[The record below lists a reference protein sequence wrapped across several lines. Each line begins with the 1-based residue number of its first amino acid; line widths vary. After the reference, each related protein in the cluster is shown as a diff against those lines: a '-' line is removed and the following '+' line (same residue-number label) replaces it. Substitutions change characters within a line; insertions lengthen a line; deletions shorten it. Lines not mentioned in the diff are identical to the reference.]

1 MRKTIIPAAI
11 VLAAPAVT
19 MQAQEI
25 QMQAQELTK
34 KALNERI
41 SVIMTEISKFP
52 QAVKDEYAPK
62 LSGPQNQLNEID
74 ESKYVT
80 DEQKEELETLL
91 SGISATIEGILT
103 KATEAQQS
111 YADERDAALQAIEY
125 AEQAL
130 NDAKSA
136 IKVLE
141 VPSIV
146 EKYYDETTDK
156 LKGVSAPT
164 KYTEAQLYESIE
176 LSKKAKEEWEAY
188 QTDINTLKKQAEADN
203 STEMQAQPGRLT
215 ELQELIRTYKSLAVD
230 YYNTVSAYLSYSTQD
245 SDKTYF
251 QTTAPDAF
259 DSKGTEIVNS
269 KQNWLLTESEAK
281 SFRNVLEEKKKDLDR
296 AAKTAEENATAQAKA
311 NAEALTATLH
321 AKYNES
327 ESEYV
332 DKFISD
338 AKTQADNA
346 IQAALDKKAA
356 LLGTLDATEHLK
368 MANELY
374 QLVKDVA
381 PFVTAVTEAENNY
394 AAYTA
399 LVTLHDNLKKAYDEV
414 AIELSTMQA
423 NGEIDSKY
431 YNEANNKLN
440 VVAQNLAK
448 LSKQN
453 ETNYDK
459 QAYAD
464 YTTGTPDDD
473 YNTAKSLLGDYDEA
487 TKIQQIL
494 EDAKKA
500 NDAFKAKLQEIE
512 VLRNTVTADV
522 TVTPTDTKYKDEA
535 DQLTEEL
542 TQKKNVVLGQIDT
555 FETAYTAS
563 KDFDSDEFDD
573 ISKAVKDFNDA
584 VTKAKADLKAYEDS
598 KNKLA
603 GWTIAVEAIEVPNEE
618 VNAAYPDPDK
628 ETLNNYIKQVKDIKA
643 DITSL
648 EEDTK
653 AAFAGPDRTSQA
665 VWDII
670 SGKDYDTTLPTL
682 KDDLK
687 KAYKKY
693 KEWRDKQGDEDAYNF
708 GKKYYDE
715 LSSLFT
721 TAVKNGAY
729 EVDAE
734 GEQAVADEMKK
745 FETELAQHPSSHA
758 TNNCIALMDSWAKTY
773 ETVKASITRHEEVL
787 AEYKNALP
795 TFTADGIKSADV
807 KKLYEN
813 LTNQSAIDA
822 AITTA
827 QGTLKEVYTAKVKAT
842 EGTPEY
848 AKVLDQEA
856 KNLQTGI
863 LNLIAQASLKETYS
877 EEVTA
882 EIKNV
887 TAKLTSDLNPE
898 SYYTDQLDEIQTKY
912 EGIVSALTYE
922 SYNDAKKQEVAT
934 LIASIDGVLQSAQ
947 ANYDKYQ
954 SQMTAHEN
962 AKAKWASFY
971 SSVGAT
977 YGDQFPGAQA
987 IYQGQLNGI
996 LQQLNEYEAKIKA
1009 EYQNGGSVALGDK
1022 DYSEIIGR
1030 MQDIA
1035 DNATL
1040 NKTDYES
1047 QKKALSNLQT
1057 EHYDPAIKE
1066 LDVKISTVEAN
1077 IAKAVGE
1084 ADDEQIVLLNEQ
1096 LESLKAYK
1104 DSLEGG
1110 KAETS
1115 IKKQIEALT
1124 ALVEAAVNDGKSSEN
1139 NKDYTDQVTTIRQ
1152 DIASILGQAKGKYNE
1167 NAKVHNTVIEN
1178 LFMQAYNAAKDKYE
1192 QYALVINKYGG
1203 YTHALEDGKSAYED
1217 CINTTH
1223 AAIFDLNTKLI
1234 ATKDTA
1240 TTQFAADTKN
1250 GIYTDSSQPFAKEV
1264 QGYEAELD
1272 KAYTDFLAA
1281 TRIIADGYAT
1291 PLKELAEEYDKAYQT
1306 VSEYYI
1312 VTSIEGNTPEETA
1325 TKRADKL
1332 ATYFTFDGTQPKK
1345 DYDEKGPETLDGL
1358 LDQVDTQKADVL
1370 TAWNKAA
1377 QDEAEAAKDKALA
1390 SYDSYNNI
1398 ETYHYPTGYTAW
1410 TVALTAAKNAID
1422 QAETDIDTY
1431 FKTNELNNKVDGI
1444 KTALTTAIRDLSD
1457 ADTKAATDCGFA
1469 LEKYDTNLT
1478 NINTFKSGI
1487 ENYKRNDYA
1496 AELTGLINAANNAV
1510 TAYEKANETAFNA
1523 LYDLATSNELTPAK
1537 KAAVDAYNALVKKAA
1552 ELEAANQPAVIVNT
1566 LLKKAQEL
1574 RPLYNRAEANAKG
1587 NSDAEE
1593 KCKEIYSELNTLLTT
1608 LRTADEATDEAK
1620 KKEIADNKAT
1630 YEDQIEKLKAD
1641 IIAADLEQVAY
1652 TDLLEM
1658 QAKVAQELEAVKTTI
1673 SGSVFADALN
1683 TTFKADLDGI
1693 ATSLSAAATQINI
1706 DHANNRCGK
1715 EGAYSLEQLAGISTE
1730 ISNLSAKVDA
1740 EIAKLAKAEADEA
1753 TRTANKTA
1761 YDAATAVISELS
1773 NELVAQWCV
1782 AQGQNLDVYTL
1793 FAEKVTTLHTEI
1805 EGLQTSLDA
1814 AYEAAQNVNGDPS
1827 KLDTSDYTTNSANIQ
1842 SYYTRI
1848 EKLMGEI
1855 SASQTQFE
1863 ADVTSLKEKFEAMNT
1878 AFDAIVNSISD
1889 IAAANEDVQKE
1900 QIAIDKAIDEIE
1912 AKMQNFGPE
1921 DTKDVQDM
1929 IDAANTRITAFATL
1943 VAGKTYVPGD
1953 ITGTGSVDINDTFK
1967 ILDLV
1972 LGKLSVDKLD
1982 EKAQKAADMDGDG
1995 AFTVADLVQITNLY
2009 VYGEKTG
2016 QQGSNR
2022 VAAAADAEV
2031 GSIDMQLDTDRMSV
2045 LLDSNTGYSAIQ
2057 MDVEMPQGVSI
2068 NEVNFAG
2075 DSQKVMVAT
2084 NTLENGVQRIVI
2096 YSTDGSSILNGETSL
2111 INLGLAGE
2119 GMGIVGIDNIIAS
2132 TAAGQR
2138 HNLMGVTGAYTIVTG
2153 IEATETA
2160 EGNTS
2165 VFDINGMVRKTVQ
2178 KGVNIVKDAAGKVKK
2193 MLMK

>member
-62 LSGPQNQLNEID
+62 LSGPQNQLNDID

-80 DEQKEELETLL
+80 DEQKEELGTLL
-91 SGISATIEGILT
+91 SRISATIEGILT
-103 KATEAQQS
+103 KATEAQQH

-251 QTTAPDAF
+251 QTTAPNAF
-259 DSKGTEIVNS
+259 DSKGTEIENS
-269 KQNWLLTESEAK
+269 KKSWSLTESAATTFK
-281 SFRNVLEEKKKDLDR
+281 SELDGLKEDLDKK
-296 AAKTAEENATAQAKA
+296 AETAKGNAKKEATANA
-311 NAEALTATLH
+311 NKLTENLH
-321 AKYNES
+321 AKYDES
-327 ESEYV
+327 EDD
-332 DKFISD
+332 DKFISE
-338 AKTQADNA
+338 AKTAANEA
-346 IQAALDKKAA
+346 IQAALDKKAE
-356 LLGTLDATEHLK
+356 LSETLVATDHST
-368 MANELY
+368 MAKELEG
-374 QLVKDVA
+374 L
-381 PFVTAVTEAENNY
+381 VTAVTPLVTAVTKAENNY

-399 LVTLHDNLKKAYDEV
+399 LVKLHDDLKKAYDEV

-487 TKIQQIL
+487 SKIEKIL

-512 VLRNTVTADV
+512 DLRNTVTADV
-522 TVTPTDTKYKDEA
+522 TVTPTDEKYGTEA

-542 TQKKNVVLGQIDT
+542 TSKKDGVLGQIKT
-555 FETAYTAS
+555 FEDAYKAS

-603 GWTIAVEAIEVPNEE
+603 EWTIAVEAIEVPNEE
-618 VNAAYPDPDK
+618 VNAAYPDPEK
-628 ETLNNYIKQVKDIKA
+628 GILNGYIKNVKDIKA

-653 AAFAGPDRTSQA
+653 AAFAGPDRTSQD
-665 VWDII
+665 VWSTI

-693 KEWRDKQGDEDAYNF
+693 KEWRDKQGDEDAYKL
-708 GKKYYDE
+708 GEKYYKE
-715 LSSLFT
+715 LSELFT
-721 TAVKNGAY
+721 AAVKNGAY

-734 GEQAVADEMKK
+734 GEKDVQDAMDQFKK
-745 FETELAQHPSSHA
+745 ELAQHPSSHA

-773 ETVKASITRHEEVL
+773 ETVKASIKRHEDAL
-787 AEYKNALP
+787 AEYKKALP
-795 TFTADGIKSADV
+795 TLTADGIKSADV

-813 LTNQSAIDA
+813 LTNKSAIDA

-827 QGTLKEVYTAKVKAT
+827 QGTLKEVYTAKVKDT
-842 EGTPEY
+842 EENPEY
-848 AKVLDQEA
+848 AKVLADVA
-856 KNLQTGI
+856 TNLQTGI
-863 LNLIAQASLKETYS
+863 LNLIAQASLEETYS
-877 EEVTA
+877 DQVTTA
-882 EIKNV
+882 INDV
-887 TAKLTSDLNPE
+887 TAKLTSDLDPK
-898 SYYTDQLDEIQTKY
+898 SYYFNLLTEKKTGY
-912 EGIVSALTYE
+912 ERIVSALTYE
-922 SYNDAKKQEVAT
+922 SYDDAKKQEVDN
-934 LIASIDGVLQSAQ
+934 LITSIKGVLTTAQ

-987 IYQGQLNGI
+987 IYQVQLNGI
-996 LQQLNEYEAKIKA
+996 LKDLNDYEAKIKA

-1022 DYSEIIGR
+1022 DYSVIIGR
-1030 MQDIA
+1030 MQGIA
-1035 DNATL
+1035 DKATA
-1040 NKTDYES
+1040 NKSAYES
-1047 QKKALSNLQT
+1047 QKQDLSDLQT
-1057 EHYDPAIKE
+1057 NTYNLAIKE
-1066 LDVKISTVEAN
+1066 LDDKIKTVNDN
-1077 IAKAVGE
+1077 ISKAVGE
-1084 ADDEQIVLLNEQ
+1084 ENDEQIVLLNKQ
-1096 LESLKAYK
+1096 LDSLKAYK
-1104 DSLEGG
+1104 DSLVGDA
-1110 KAETS
+1110 KTS
-1115 IKKQIEALT
+1115 INKQIEALT

-1152 DIASILGQAKGKYNE
+1152 NIASILGQAKGKYNE

-1325 TKRADKL
+1325 TKRTEKL
-1332 ATYFTFDGTQPKK
+1332 KTYFTFDGAQPKK
-1345 DYDEKGPETLDGL
+1345 VYDEKGPETLDEL
-1358 LDQVDTQKADVL
+1358 LDQVKTQKDDVL
-1370 TAWNKAA
+1370 LAWNKAA
-1377 QDEAEAAKDKALA
+1377 QHEAEAAKDKALA
-1390 SYDSYNNI
+1390 SYDSYNDI
-1398 ETYHYPTGYTAW
+1398 KTYHYPTGYTAW

-1422 QAETDIDTY
+1422 QAKTDIDTY
-1431 FKTNELNNKVDGI
+1431 FKTNKLNNEVDGI

-1457 ADTKAATDCGFA
+1457 ADTKAAKDCGFA

-1478 NINTFKSGI
+1478 NINTLKSGI
-1487 ENYKRNDYA
+1487 ENYKRKDYA
-1496 AELTGLINAANNAV
+1496 AELTGLINDANNAV

-1523 LYDLATSNELTPAK
+1523 LYNLATSNELTPAK
-1537 KAAVDAYNALVKKAA
+1537 KAAVDAYNALVKMAA
-1552 ELEAANQPAVIVNT
+1552 ELEAANQPAGIVNT
-1566 LLKKAQEL
+1566 LLTKAQEL

-1593 KCKEIYSELNTLLTT
+1593 KCKKIYSELNTLLTT
-1608 LRTADEATDEAK
+1608 LRAANEATDEAK

-1630 YEDQIEKLKAD
+1630 YEAQIEKLKAD

-1652 TDLLEM
+1652 TDLLEE
-1658 QAKVAQELEAVKTTI
+1658 QAKVSQELEAVKTTI

-1693 ATSLSAAATQINI
+1693 ATSLSTAATQINI

-1730 ISNLSAKVDA
+1730 ISELSARVVK
-1740 EIAKLAKAEADEA
+1740 EIEKLTKAEADKA
-1753 TRTANKTA
+1753 TRAANETA
-1761 YDAATAVISELS
+1761 YNAATAVISELS

-1782 AQGQNLDVYTL
+1782 AQGKNLDVYTL

-1805 EGLQTSLDA
+1805 EGLQTSLDE

-1878 AFDAIVNSISD
+1878 AFLAIKISD
-1889 IAAANEDVQKE
+1889 VAAENEDVQKE
-1900 QIAIDKAIDEIE
+1900 KDAIDAAIREIK
-1912 AKMQNFGPE
+1912 AKMQEENFGP
-1921 DTKDVQDM
+1921 KDIETVQGL
-1929 IDAANTRITAFATL
+1929 IDAANDRITAFATL

-1967 ILDLV
+1967 ILDFILED
-1972 LGKLSVDKLD
+1972 LSGDTLD
-1982 EKAQKAADMDGDG
+1982 ENVRKAADMDGDG
-1995 AFTVADLVQITNLY
+1995 AFTVADLVQINNLY
-2009 VYGEKTG
+2009 VYGSKTG
-2016 QQGSNR
+2016 PQGSNK

-2031 GSIDMQLDTDRMSV
+2031 GSVDMQLDTDRMSV

-2084 NTLENGVQRIVI
+2084 NTLENGVQRIVL
-2096 YSTDGSSILNGETSL
+2096 YSSDGSSILNGESSL

>member
-103 KATEAQQS
+103 KATEAQQH
-111 YADERDAALQAIEY
+111 YADKRDAAWKAIGD
-125 AEQAL
+125 AKQAL
-130 NDAKSA
+130 EDAKSV
-136 IKVLE
+136 IKTLG

-156 LKGVSAPT
+156 LIGVSAPSE
-164 KYTEAQLYESIE
+164 YTEAQLYESIE
-176 LSKKAKEEWEAY
+176 LSRKAKEEWEKY
-188 QTDINTLKKQAEADN
+188 KTDINNLKEKAVADN
-203 STEMQAQPGRLT
+203 SAEKNAQPDRLT
-215 ELQELIRTYKSLAVD
+215 NLQTLITEYKSAAED
-230 YYNTVSAYLSYSTQD
+230 YYKTVSAYLPYPDQE

-251 QTTAPDAF
+251 LTTAPNAF
-259 DSKGTEIVNS
+259 DSKGTEIENS
-269 KQNWLLTESEAK
+269 KKSWSLTESAATTFK
-281 SFRNVLEEKKKDLDR
+281 SELDGLKEDLDKK
-296 AAKTAEENATAQAKA
+296 AETAKGNATKQAKA
-311 NAEALTATLH
+311 NAEALTKTLPE
-321 AKYNES
+321 KYPED
-327 ESEYV
+327 EDDDDE
-332 DKFISD
+332 FISA
-338 AKTQADNA
+338 AKTAANEA
-346 IQAALDKKAA
+346 IQAALDKKAE
-356 LLGTLDATEHLK
+356 LSMTLVATDHSNK
-368 MANELY
+368 AGELS
-374 QLVKDVA
+374 QLVENVKSR
-381 PFVTAVTEAENNY
+381 VTAVTEAENNY

-563 KDFDSDEFDD
+563 KDFDSTEFND
-573 ISKAVKDFNDA
+573 ISQAVNKFNTA

-603 GWTIAVEAIEVPNEE
+603 EWAIAVNAIEVPDEE
-618 VNAAYPDPDK
+618 VNAAYPDK
-628 ETLNNYIKQVKDIKA
+628 ETLNGYIKNVKDIKA

-653 AAFAGPDRTSQA
+653 AAFAGPDRTSQT
-665 VWDII
+665 VWGTI

-682 KDDLK
+682 KTNLK
-687 KAYKKY
+687 DAWSDYKT
-693 KEWRDKQGDEDAYNF
+693 WRDKQGDEDAYKL
-708 GKKYYDE
+708 GKEYYDE
-715 LSSLFT
+715 LSELFT
-721 TAVKNGAY
+721 AAVKNGAY

-734 GEQAVADEMKK
+734 GEKDVQDAMDQFKK
-745 FETELAQHPSSHA
+745 ELAQHPSSHA

-773 ETVKASITRHEEVL
+773 ETVKASIKRHEDAL
-787 AEYKNALP
+787 AEYKKALP
-795 TFTADGIKSADV
+795 TLTADGIKSADV

-813 LTNQSAIDA
+813 LTNKSAIDA

-827 QGTLKEVYTAKVKAT
+827 QGTLKEVYTAKVKDT
-842 EGTPEY
+842 EEAPEY
-848 AKVLDQEA
+848 VKDLAQLA
-856 KNLQTGI
+856 TNLQTGI
-863 LNLIAQASLKETYS
+863 LNLIAQASLKDTYS
-877 EEVTA
+877 DKVTA

-912 EGIVSALTYE
+912 EGIVIALTYE

-934 LIASIDGVLQSAQ
+934 LIASIDGVLPSAQ

-954 SQMTAHEN
+954 SQMTAHKN
-962 AKAKWASFY
+962 AKAKWANFY

-996 LQQLNEYEAKIKA
+996 LQQLNEYEATIKA

-1022 DYSEIIGR
+1022 DYSEIIGH
-1030 MQDIA
+1030 MQAIA
-1035 DNATL
+1035 DNAAL
-1040 NKTDYES
+1040 NKTAYDSQKSALSELQTKDYE
-1047 QKKALSNLQT
+1047 
-1057 EHYDPAIKE
+1057 PAITV
-1066 LDVKISTVEAN
+1066 LNDKIGTVEAN
-1077 IAKAVGE
+1077 IKQAV
-1084 ADDEQIVLLNEQ
+1084 DKEQIDLLNEQ
-1096 LESLKAYK
+1096 LKSWEAYK
-1104 DSLEGG
+1104 DSLEGE
-1110 KAETS
+1110 AETS
-1115 IKKQIEALT
+1115 IMKRIDALT
-1124 ALVEAAVNDGKSSEN
+1124 KLVEDAVNKCESSAN
-1139 NKDYTDQVTTIRQ
+1139 NDSYTKQVAKISQ
-1152 DIASILGQAKGKYNE
+1152 DISGILAQARNKYDANVIE
-1167 NAKVHNTVIEN
+1167 HNTVIQK
-1178 LFMQAYNAAKDKYE
+1178 LFMTAYNAAKAKYE
-1192 QYALVINKYGG
+1192 LYALEINKYAG
-1203 YTHALEDGKSAYED
+1203 YEHALEDGKSAYEG

-1240 TTQFAADTKN
+1240 TTQFKADTQN

-1264 QGYEAELD
+1264 KGYEAELD
-1272 KAYTDFLAA
+1272 TAYAAFLTATRKIADAYAAPLDTLAKEYVKAYEA
-1281 TRIIADGYAT
+1281 
-1291 PLKELAEEYDKAYQT
+1291 
-1306 VSEYYI
+1306 VSNYVI
-1312 VTSIEGNTPEETA
+1312 VTSIEGDTPEDTA
-1325 TKRADKL
+1325 KKRADKL
-1332 ATYFTFDGTQPKK
+1332 KTYFKFNGTQPKK
-1345 DYDEKGPETLDGL
+1345 DYEEYGPEKLDEL
-1358 LDQVDTQKADVL
+1358 LARVKDQKANVL
-1370 TAWNKAA
+1370 TAWNV
-1377 QDEAEAAKDKALA
+1377 AAKEEARDALKGLSDLYDK
-1390 SYDSYNNI
+1390 YKD
-1398 ETYHYPTGYTAW
+1398 EYPAGYTAW
-1410 TVALTAAKNAID
+1410 DDALEDADQAISATGAAID
-1422 QAETDIDTY
+1422 TMDHTG
-1431 FKTNELNNKVDGI
+1431 LDGI
-1444 KTALTTAIRDLSD
+1444 KSDISTAIDNLSEAKKTADEVYSEAKTTRDSYLKWSGDISLQINAYD
-1457 ADTKAATDCGFA
+1457 APHAYAEKLKDLRSKAEKAVSTADNANKTAYIA
-1469 LEKYDTNLT
+1469 LYKDTNL
-1478 NINTFKSGI
+1478 NSELANAI
-1487 ENYKRNDYA
+1487 EA
-1496 AELTGLINAANNAV
+1496 AEAAL
-1510 TAYEKANETAFNA
+1510 EDLKAEAKRLEDANPPADIVQTLKDKAR
-1523 LYDLATSNELTPAK
+1523 EL
-1537 KAAVDAYNALVKKAA
+1537 V
-1552 ELEAANQPAVIVNT
+1552 
-1566 LLKKAQEL
+1566 
-1574 RPLYNRAEANAKG
+1574 PLYNRAEANAKG
-1587 NSDAEE
+1587 DEKAETACADLYKRLTVLLNKLETTDANEIVKDKNQIE
-1593 KCKEIYSELNTLLTT
+1593 KDIET
-1608 LRTADEATDEAK
+1608 LRT
-1620 KKEIADNKAT
+1620 
-1630 YEDQIEKLKAD
+1630 D
-1641 IIAADLEQVAY
+1641 IIAADVEQKAY
-1652 TDLLEM
+1652 NDLLVSLE
-1658 QAKVAQELEAVKTTI
+1658 KVKAALQTVEDYIAASDFDSKLNDKFEATLSELK
-1673 SGSVFADALN
+1673 SQ
-1683 TTFKADLDGI
+1683 
-1693 ATSLSAAATQINI
+1693 LSAALTQINI
-1706 DHANNRCGK
+1706 DHANNLCGK
-1715 EGAYSLEQLAGISTE
+1715 DNAGFNAEKLNGISE
-1730 ISNLSAKVDA
+1730 DISTLYEDAK
-1740 EIAKLAKAEADEA
+1740 AKAEEGELKKAEMRA
-1753 TRTANKTA
+1753 ANEEKFNTASSA
-1761 YDAATAVISELS
+1761 ISELY
-1773 NELVAQWCV
+1773 NELDRQWFVAQEQYV
-1782 AQGQNLDVYTL
+1782 DVFTL
-1793 FAEKVTTLHTEI
+1793 FDKRVSTLRSDI
-1805 EGLQTSLDA
+1805 EALQSELDE
-1814 AYEAAQNVNGDPS
+1814 AYKKAQNEDGDPS
-1827 KLDTSDYTTNSANIQ
+1827 ELDISKYATASLNT
-1842 SYYTRI
+1842 YYAEI
-1848 EKLMGEI
+1848 SSLMGDI
-1855 SASQTQFE
+1855 SDRQAKYE
-1863 ADVTSLKEKFEAMNT
+1863 ADVTVLNGQIDAMKAAFEA
-1878 AFDAIVNSISD
+1878 IKISD
-1889 IAAANEDVQKE
+1889 IVAADEKVQN
-1900 QIAIDKAIDEIE
+1900 DKAAIETAIAEIE
-1912 AKMQNFGPE
+1912 AKMKNFGPN
-1921 DTKDVQDM
+1921 DTEIVQGK
-1929 IDAANTRITAFATL
+1929 IDAANAQIEEFAKL
-1943 VAGKTYVPGD
+1943 VDSKIYGPGD
-1953 ITGTGSVDINDTFK
+1953 ITGTGAVDVNDTFM
-1967 ILDLV
+1967 ILQLILEKSTGDT
-1972 LGKLSVDKLD
+1972 LD
-1982 EKAQKAADMDGDG
+1982 ENALKAADMDGDG
-1995 AFTVADLVQITNLY
+1995 AFTVADLVQINNLY
-2009 VYGEKTG
+2009 VYGDKTG

-2022 VAAAADAEV
+2022 VAPATDAEM

-2045 LLDSNTGYSAIQ
+2045 LLDRNTGYSAIQ

-2153 IEATETA
+2153 LEAVETT